1 MRHPSSSRSST
12 NYAELLQ
19 FTGSCVKHLLLEG
32 IRFLHWD
39 AQQSEPGTG
48 MLQKASRKCLD
59 LKFPLQTEL
68 STCFNA
74 IVKQDL

>member
-1 MRHPSSSRSST
+1 M
-12 NYAELLQ
+12 
-19 FTGSCVKHLLLEG
+19 KHFLLEG
-32 IRFLHWD
+32 INLLHWD
-39 AQQSEPGTG
+39 AQRSQPGTG

>member
-1 MRHPSSSRSST
+1 M
-12 NYAELLQ
+12 
-19 FTGSCVKHLLLEG
+19 KHFLLEG
-32 IRFLHWD
+32 INLLRWD
-39 AQQSEPGTG
+39 AQRSQPGTG